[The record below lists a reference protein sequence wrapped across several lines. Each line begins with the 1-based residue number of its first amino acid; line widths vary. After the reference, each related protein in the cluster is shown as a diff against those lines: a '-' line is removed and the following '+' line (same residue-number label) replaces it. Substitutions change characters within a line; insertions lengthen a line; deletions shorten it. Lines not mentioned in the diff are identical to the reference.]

1 MRRAAGAKND
11 AAASQVT
18 ISSSTLRLCAAK
30 RSHTCATAS
39 NTAAMRSLWARA
51 SAVRGSRMGGML
63 ADDPAYAHGARTR
76 EPPPSDRARKLSES
90 GFATSSRRPASRGPP
105 WPARGSGLL
114 LLLLHYPPLCSATG
128 RTQRGG

>member
-1 MRRAAGAKND
+1 M
-11 AAASQVT
+11 
-18 ISSSTLRLCAAK
+18 
-30 RSHTCATAS
+30 
-39 NTAAMRSLWARA
+39 
-51 SAVRGSRMGGML
+51 RGSRMGGML